1 MLKKLLAVV
10 TVAVCVSLV
19 AVAQAPGRHP
29 GYLRALS
36 ELRYARALLE
46 RGEWGPVARDQQ
58 LAISEIDRAM
68 RELSRAAADDGR
80 NLGDHPPIDNSWQP
94 RERLP
99 KAEEALGK
107 AREDIDREE
116 DNPEA
121 RQLRNRAFQHIDE
134 ARRAVRRAMDRW
146 RR

>member
-1 MLKKLLAVV
+1 MVKKLLAMAA
-10 TVAVCVSLV
+10 VAVFASVVLL
-19 AVAQAPGRHP
+19 AQRHP

-58 LAISEIDRAM
+58 TAISEIDRAM

-80 NLGDHPPIDNSWQP
+80 NLGDHPPIEQSWQP

-107 AREDIDREE
+107 ARDYIEHEE
-116 DNPEA
+116 DNPQA
-121 RQLRNRAFQHIDE
+121 RELRNRAFQHIDE
-134 ARRAVRRAMDRW
+134 ARRAVRHAMDRW
-146 RR
+146 R